1 MKNLTGCIVVQKLF
15 KLISIVNKNLKPRIL
30 NKEVNDWELFQRFLV
45 YVRPYWKSVVLGVAT
60 VPFSNV
66 ATLLLAWLLIQIIDE
81 HVIPGDLD
89 GLFRMVVFMAGA
101 VAVGYFSDSIY
112 TFYLQKTGQ
121 LAISAMRSDLYAHI
135 LSMPRSF
142 FDQRP
147 IGVILTRLTSDMEAL
162 NDSLAIG
169 VLSIFTDFL
178 KTIALLILL
187 IILSWKLTLVV
198 LLILPPIYF
207 VSNFLRSRLR
217 HYYNLTREALAD
229 ATGYLQECLN
239 GVKTIQLYAAEAKVR
254 KQFEAKTR
262 HFFKAQTHSNF
273 YDAALFSVIEGITS
287 IALALMLWYGAQQI
301 LTGLVSIGVLV
312 GFINT
317 LNRIFVPIREFTQ
330 QISIFQRSLSA
341 LEKID
346 KLFREIPE
354 DQDTADMPSYAT
366 NSRKYTPEE
375 IMKRFQEFEE
385 LRFENVHFRY
395 TEDGPWVLQGVS
407 FIVRKGDR
415 LAIVGATGSGKST
428 IVRILTRT
436 YTRYQGSIKI
446 NGVELY
452 EISRDHLQLMI
463 AMMQQDS
470 HLFEESIGFNI
481 ALNRPEV
488 SPEKVKEAAKYVYA
502 HTFIE
507 LLPEKYD
514 FKILEGGKNLS
525 EGEGRLIV
533 FARALAGESDLIV
546 LDEATSSVDS
556 VTENLIQK
564 AIERIFH
571 DKTVIAIAHRLSTI
585 RNSDLILVIDAGK
598 IVERGSHA
606 ELMQLSGVYASL
618 LETLGKGT
626 ELVSLP
632 AK

>member
-1 MKNLTGCIVVQKLF
+1 M
-15 KLISIVNKNLKPRIL
+15 

-60 VPFSNV
+60 VPFSV
-66 ATLLLAWLLIQIIDE
+66 AATLFLPWLLIQIIDE
-81 HVIPGDLD
+81 HVIPGDLE
-89 GLFRMVVFMAGA
+89 GLFRMLFLMAGA

-112 TFYLQKTGQ
+112 TFSLQKTGQ
-121 LAISAMRSDLYAHI
+121 LAISEMRSDLYAHI

-273 YDAALFSVIEGITS
+273 FDAALFSVIEGITS

-330 QISIFQRSLSA
+330 QISVFQHSLSA
-341 LEKID
+341 LENID

-354 DQDTADMPSYAT
+354 DQDTADMPYYAT

-375 IMKRFQEFEE
+375 IMKRFQEFKE

-514 FKILEGGKNLS
+514 FKILGGGKNLS

-618 LETLGKGT
+618 LETLEKET
-626 ELVSLP
+626 ELVSVP

>member
-1 MKNLTGCIVVQKLF
+1 M
-15 KLISIVNKNLKPRIL
+15 NKV
-30 NKEVNDWELFQRFLV
+30 VNDWELFQRFLV
-45 YVRPYWKSVVLGVAT
+45 YVRPHWKSVALGTAT
-60 VPFSNV
+60 IPFSIV
-66 ATLLLAWLLIQIIDE
+66 ATLLLPWFIIQIIDD
-81 HVIPGDLD
+81 HVIPGDLE
-89 GLFRMVVFMAGA
+89 GLFLMVGLMAGA

-112 TFYLQKTGQ
+112 TFFLQKTGQ

-162 NDSLAIG
+162 NESLAIG

-187 IILSWKLTLVV
+187 VALSWKLTLVV

-207 VSNFLRSRLR
+207 VSNFLRTRLR

-239 GVKTIQLYAAEAKVR
+239 GVKTIQLYAAEDKVR
-254 KQFEAKTR
+254 RQFETKTK
-262 HFFKAQTHSNF
+262 HFFKAQSHSNF
-273 YDAALFSVIEGITS
+273 YDAALFSVIEAITS
-287 IALALMLWYGAQQI
+287 IALALMLWYGSQQI
-301 LTGLVSIGVLV
+301 LASIVSIGVLV

-330 QISIFQRSLSA
+330 QISVFQRSLSS
-341 LEKID
+341 LENID

-354 DQDTADMPSYAT
+354 DQDTAGHHFTEA
-366 NSRKYTPEE
+366 NSIKYTSEQL
-375 IMKRFQEFEE
+375 MKRFQNFEE

-395 TEDGPWVLQGVS
+395 TEDAPWVLQGVS

-415 LAIVGATGSGKST
+415 LAIVGSTGSGKTT
-428 IVRILTRT
+428 IVRLLTRT
-436 YTRYQGSIKI
+436 YTHYQGSIKI
-446 NGVELY
+446 NGVELS
-452 EISRDHLQLMI
+452 EISRSHLLRMI
-463 AMMQQDS
+463 ALMQQES
-470 HLFEESIGFNI
+470 YLFEESIGFNI
-481 ALNRPEV
+481 ALNRPEITR
-488 SPEKVKEAAKYVYA
+488 EKIRDAAQYVYA
-502 HTFIE
+502 HEFIE
-507 LLPEKYD
+507 HLPEQYD

-525 EGEGRLIV
+525 EGQGRLVV

-571 DKTVIAIAHRLSTI
+571 EKTVIAIAHRLSTI
-585 RNSDLILVIDAGK
+585 QNSDLILVMDAGK
-598 IVERGSHA
+598 IVERGSHDG
-606 ELMQLSGVYASL
+606 LLSQRGVYAGL
-618 LETLGKGT
+618 VETLYRGT
-626 ELVSLP
+626 ELVPVP

>member
-1 MKNLTGCIVVQKLF
+1 M
-15 KLISIVNKNLKPRIL
+15 
-30 NKEVNDWELFQRFLV
+30 
-45 YVRPYWKSVVLGVAT
+45 
-60 VPFSNV
+60 
-66 ATLLLAWLLIQIIDE
+66 
-81 HVIPGDLD
+81 
-89 GLFRMVVFMAGA
+89 
-101 VAVGYFSDSIY
+101 
-112 TFYLQKTGQ
+112 
-121 LAISAMRSDLYAHI
+121 
-135 LSMPRSF
+135 
-142 FDQRP
+142 
-147 IGVILTRLTSDMEAL
+147 
-162 NDSLAIG
+162 
-169 VLSIFTDFL
+169 
-178 KTIALLILL
+178 
-187 IILSWKLTLVV
+187 
-198 LLILPPIYF
+198 
-207 VSNFLRSRLR
+207 
-217 HYYNLTREALAD
+217 
-229 ATGYLQECLN
+229 N

-330 QISIFQRSLSA
+330 QISVFQRSLSA
-341 LEKID
+341 LENID

-481 ALNRPEV
+481 ALNRPDV

-507 LLPEKYD
+507 FLPEKYD

-585 RNSDLILVIDAGK
+585 RNSDLILVVDAGK
-598 IVERGSHA
+598 IVERGSHV
-606 ELMQLSGVYASL
+606 ELMQLCGVYASL
-618 LETLGKGT
+618 LETLENET
-626 ELVSLP
+626 ELVSVP

>member
-1 MKNLTGCIVVQKLF
+1 MKNLTGCIVVEKLF
-15 KLISIVNKNLKPRIL
+15 KLIGIVNKNLKPRIL

-60 VPFSNV
+60 VPFSIA
-66 ATLLLAWLLIQIIDE
+66 ATLFLPWLLIQIIDE

-89 GLFRMVVFMAGA
+89 GLFRMVVLMAGA

-112 TFYLQKTGQ
+112 TFSLQKTGQ

-187 IILSWKLTLVV
+187 IILSWKLTVVV

-273 YDAALFSVIEGITS
+273 FDAALFSVIEGITS

-330 QISIFQRSLSA
+330 QISVFQHSLSA
-341 LEKID
+341 LENID

-366 NSRKYTPEE
+366 NSRKYTQEE
-375 IMKRFQEFEE
+375 IMKRFQEFKE

-606 ELMQLSGVYASL
+606 ELLQLSGVYASL
-618 LETLGKGT
+618 LETLEKET
-626 ELVSLP
+626 ELVSVP

>member
-1 MKNLTGCIVVQKLF
+1 M
-15 KLISIVNKNLKPRIL
+15 
-30 NKEVNDWELFQRFLV
+30 
-45 YVRPYWKSVVLGVAT
+45 VVLGVAT
-60 VPFSNV
+60 VPFSII
-66 ATLLLAWLLIQIIDE
+66 ATLLLPWLIIQIIDE

-89 GLFRMVVFMAGA
+89 GLYQMVAIMSLSVFI
-101 VAVGYFSDSIY
+101 GYLSDSIY
-112 TFYLQKTGQ
+112 TFFLQKTGQ
-121 LAISAMRSDLYAHI
+121 LAISAMRSDLYAHV

-147 IGVILTRLTSDMEAL
+147 IGVILTRFTSDMEAL

-187 IILSWKLTLVV
+187 IILSWKLTLVL

-217 HYYNLTREALAD
+217 YYYNMTREALAD

-239 GVKTIQLYAAEAKVR
+239 GVKTIQLYAAEAKVS
-254 KQFEAKTR
+254 KQFGEKTK

-301 LTGLVSIGVLV
+301 LAGLVSIGVLV

-330 QISIFQRSLSA
+330 QISVFQRSLSA
-341 LEKID
+341 LENID

-354 DQDTADMPSYAT
+354 DQETS
-366 NSRKYTPEE
+366 E
-375 IMKRFQEFEE
+375 ISSNVVNPIKFSKKELSDRFLSFKE

-395 TEDGPWVLQGVS
+395 SEDGPWVLKGIS
-407 FIVRKGDR
+407 FLVRKGDR
-415 LAIVGATGSGKST
+415 LAIVGASGSGKST

-436 YTRYQGSIKI
+436 YTRYKGSIKI

-452 EISRDHLQLMI
+452 EISRDHLQGLI
-463 AMMQQDS
+463 AMMLQDS
-470 HLFEESIGFNI
+470 YLFEESIGFNI

-488 SPEKVKEAAKYVYA
+488 SHEKVKESSRYVYA

-507 LLPEKYD
+507 RLPEQYD
-514 FKILEGGKNLS
+514 SKILEGGKNLS
-525 EGEGRLIV
+525 EGEGRLLV
-533 FARALAGESDLIV
+533 FARALAGKSDLIV

-564 AIERIFH
+564 AIERIFR

-585 RNSDLILVIDAGK
+585 RSSDLILVIDTGK
-598 IVERGSHA
+598 IVESGSHT
-606 ELMQLSGVYASL
+606 ELVRKSGVYANL
-618 LETLGKGT
+618 LETLEK
-626 ELVSLP
+626 ENESVSVPLE
-632 AK
+632 

>member
-1 MKNLTGCIVVQKLF
+1 M
-15 KLISIVNKNLKPRIL
+15 
-30 NKEVNDWELFQRFLV
+30 
-45 YVRPYWKSVVLGVAT
+45 RPHGKSVVLGVAT
-60 VPFSNV
+60 VPFSIA
-66 ATLLLAWLLIQIIDE
+66 ATLFLPWLLIQIIDE
-81 HVIPGDLD
+81 HVIPGDLE
-89 GLFRMVVFMAGA
+89 GLFRMLLLMAGA

-112 TFYLQKTGQ
+112 TFSLQKTGQ
-121 LAISAMRSDLYAHI
+121 LAISEMRSDLYAHI

-217 HYYNLTREALAD
+217 HYYNLTREALAG

-273 YDAALFSVIEGITS
+273 FDAALFSVIEGINS

-330 QISIFQRSLSA
+330 QISVFQHSLSA
-341 LEKID
+341 LENID

-354 DQDTADMPSYAT
+354 DQDTADMPYYAT

-375 IMKRFQEFEE
+375 FMKRFQEFKE

-395 TEDGPWVLQGVS
+395 TEDGPWILQGVS

-470 HLFEESIGFNI
+470 HLFEESISFNI

-606 ELMQLSGVYASL
+606 ELMQISGVYASL
-618 LETLGKGT
+618 LETLEKET
-626 ELVSLP
+626 ELVSVP

>member
-1 MKNLTGCIVVQKLF
+1 M
-15 KLISIVNKNLKPRIL
+15 

-60 VPFSNV
+60 VPFSIA
-66 ATLLLAWLLIQIIDE
+66 ATLFLPWLLIQIIDE
-81 HVIPGDLD
+81 HVIPGDLE
-89 GLFRMVVFMAGA
+89 GLFRMLFLMAGA

-112 TFYLQKTGQ
+112 TFSLQKTGQ
-121 LAISAMRSDLYAHI
+121 LAISEMRSDLYAHI

-273 YDAALFSVIEGITS
+273 FDAALFSVIEGITS

-330 QISIFQRSLSA
+330 QISVFQHSLSA
-341 LEKID
+341 LENID

-354 DQDTADMPSYAT
+354 DQDTADMPYYAT

-375 IMKRFQEFEE
+375 IMKRFQEFKE

-488 SPEKVKEAAKYVYA
+488 SPEKVIEAAKYVYA

-507 LLPEKYD
+507 LLPEKFD
-514 FKILEGGKNLS
+514 FKILGGGKNLS

-618 LETLGKGT
+618 LETLEKET
-626 ELVSLP
+626 ELVSVP
-632 AK
+632 EK

>member
-1 MKNLTGCIVVQKLF
+1 M
-15 KLISIVNKNLKPRIL
+15 

-45 YVRPYWKSVVLGVAT
+45 YVRPHWKSVVLGVTT
-60 VPFSNV
+60 VPFSIA
-66 ATLLLAWLLIQIIDE
+66 ATLFLPWLLIQIIDE
-81 HVIPGDLD
+81 HVIPGDLE
-89 GLFRMVVFMAGA
+89 GLFRMLFLMAGA

-112 TFYLQKTGQ
+112 TFSLQKTGQ
-121 LAISAMRSDLYAHI
+121 LAISEMRSDLYAHI

-273 YDAALFSVIEGITS
+273 FDAALFSVIEGITS

-330 QISIFQRSLSA
+330 QISVFQHSLSA
-341 LEKID
+341 LENID

-375 IMKRFQEFEE
+375 IMKRFQEFKE

-618 LETLGKGT
+618 LETLEKET
-626 ELVSLP
+626 ELVSAP

>member
-1 MKNLTGCIVVQKLF
+1 M
-15 KLISIVNKNLKPRIL
+15 

-60 VPFSNV
+60 VPFSIA
-66 ATLLLAWLLIQIIDE
+66 ATLLLPWLLIQIIDE

-89 GLFRMVVFMAGA
+89 GLFRMVVLMAGA

-112 TFYLQKTGQ
+112 TFSLQKTGQ
-121 LAISAMRSDLYAHI
+121 LAISEMRSDLYAHI

-217 HYYNLTREALAD
+217 HYYNLTREALAG

-239 GVKTIQLYAAEAKVR
+239 GVKTIQLYAAEVKVR

-273 YDAALFSVIEGITS
+273 FDAALFSVIEGITS

-330 QISIFQRSLSA
+330 QISVFQRSLSA
-341 LEKID
+341 LENID

-375 IMKRFQEFEE
+375 IMKRFQEFKE

-395 TEDGPWVLQGVS
+395 TDDGPWVLQGVS

-470 HLFEESIGFNI
+470 HLFEESISFNI

-502 HTFIE
+502 NTFIE
-507 LLPEKYD
+507 LLPEKFD
-514 FKILEGGKNLS
+514 FKILGGGKNLS

-618 LETLGKGT
+618 LETLEKET
-626 ELVSLP
+626 ELVSVP
-632 AK
+632 VK

>member
-1 MKNLTGCIVVQKLF
+1 M
-15 KLISIVNKNLKPRIL
+15 
-30 NKEVNDWELFQRFLV
+30 NKEVNDWDLFQRFLV

-60 VPFSNV
+60 VPFSIA
-66 ATLLLAWLLIQIIDE
+66 ATLFLPWLLIQIIDE
-81 HVIPGDLD
+81 HVIPGDLE
-89 GLFRMVVFMAGA
+89 GLFRMLFLMAGA

-112 TFYLQKTGQ
+112 TFSLQKTGQ
-121 LAISAMRSDLYAHI
+121 LAISEMRSDLYAHI

-217 HYYNLTREALAD
+217 HYYNLTREALAG

-273 YDAALFSVIEGITS
+273 FDAALFSVIEGITS

-330 QISIFQRSLSA
+330 QISVFQHSLSA
-341 LEKID
+341 LENID

-354 DQDTADMPSYAT
+354 DQDTADMPYYAT

-375 IMKRFQEFEE
+375 FMKRFQEFKE

-395 TEDGPWVLQGVS
+395 TEDGPWILQGVS

-507 LLPEKYD
+507 LLPEKFD
-514 FKILEGGKNLS
+514 FKILGGGKNLS

-533 FARALAGESDLIV
+533 FARALAGESNLIV
-546 LDEATSSVDS
+546 LDEATSSIDS

-564 AIERIFH
+564 AIERIFR

-618 LETLGKGT
+618 LETLEKET
-626 ELVSLP
+626 EQFSVP

>member
-1 MKNLTGCIVVQKLF
+1 
-15 KLISIVNKNLKPRIL
+15 
-30 NKEVNDWELFQRFLV
+30 
-45 YVRPYWKSVVLGVAT
+45 VRPHWKSVALGTAT
-60 VPFSNV
+60 IPFSIV
-66 ATLLLAWLLIQIIDE
+66 ATLLLPWFIILIIDD
-81 HVIPGDLD
+81 HVIPGDME
-89 GLFRMVVFMAGA
+89 GLLLMVAFMAGT

-112 TFYLQKTGQ
+112 TFFLQKTGQ

-162 NDSLAIG
+162 NESLAIG

-187 IILSWKLTLVV
+187 VALSWKLTLVV

-207 VSNFLRSRLR
+207 VSNFLRTRLR

-239 GVKTIQLYAAEAKVR
+239 GVKTIQLYAAEDKVR
-254 KQFEAKTR
+254 RQFETKTK
-262 HFFKAQTHSNF
+262 HFFKAQSHSNF
-273 YDAALFSVIEGITS
+273 YDAALFSVIEAITS
-287 IALALMLWYGAQQI
+287 IALALMLWYGSQQI
-301 LTGLVSIGVLV
+301 LASIVSIGVLV

-330 QISIFQRSLSA
+330 QISVFQRSLSS
-341 LEKID
+341 LENID

-354 DQDTADMPSYAT
+354 DQDTAGQHFTEA
-366 NSRKYTPEE
+366 NSIKYTSEQL
-375 IMKRFQEFEE
+375 MKCFQNFEE

-395 TEDGPWVLQGVS
+395 SEDAPWVLQGVS

-415 LAIVGATGSGKST
+415 LAIVGSTGSGKTT
-428 IVRILTRT
+428 IVRLLTRT
-436 YTRYQGSIKI
+436 YTHYQGSIKI
-446 NGVELY
+446 NGVELS
-452 EISRDHLQLMI
+452 EISRSHLLRMI
-463 AMMQQDS
+463 ALIQQES
-470 HLFEESIGFNI
+470 YLFEESIGFNI
-481 ALNRPEV
+481 ALNRPEITR
-488 SPEKVKEAAKYVYA
+488 EKIRDAAQYVYA
-502 HTFIE
+502 HEFIE
-507 LLPEKYD
+507 HLSEQYD

-525 EGEGRLIV
+525 EGQGRLVV

-571 DKTVIAIAHRLSTI
+571 EKTVIAIAHRLSTI
-585 RNSDLILVIDAGK
+585 QNSDLILVMDAGK
-598 IVERGSHA
+598 IVERGSHDG
-606 ELMQLSGVYASL
+606 LLSQSGVYAGL
-618 LETLGKGT
+618 VETLYRGT
-626 ELVSLP
+626 ELVPVP

>member
-1 MKNLTGCIVVQKLF
+1 M
-15 KLISIVNKNLKPRIL
+15 

-45 YVRPYWKSVVLGVAT
+45 YVRPYWKNVVLGVAT
-60 VPFSNV
+60 VPFSIA
-66 ATLLLAWLLIQIIDE
+66 ATLFLPWLLIQIIDE
-81 HVIPGDLD
+81 HVIPGDLE
-89 GLFRMVVFMAGA
+89 GLFWMLFLMAGA

-112 TFYLQKTGQ
+112 TFSLQKTGQ

-169 VLSIFTDFL
+169 VLSIFTDLL

-217 HYYNLTREALAD
+217 HYYNLTREALAG

-273 YDAALFSVIEGITS
+273 FDAALFSVIEGITS

-330 QISIFQRSLSA
+330 QISVFQRSLSA
-341 LEKID
+341 LENID

-354 DQDTADMPSYAT
+354 DQDTADMPYYAN

-375 IMKRFQEFEE
+375 ILKRFQEFKE

-395 TEDGPWVLQGVS
+395 TEDGPWILQGVS

-507 LLPEKYD
+507 LLPEKFD
-514 FKILEGGKNLS
+514 FKILGGGKNLS

-618 LETLGKGT
+618 LETLEKET
-626 ELVSLP
+626 ELVSVP

>member
-1 MKNLTGCIVVQKLF
+1 
-15 KLISIVNKNLKPRIL
+15 
-30 NKEVNDWELFQRFLV
+30 
-45 YVRPYWKSVVLGVAT
+45 VRPHWKIVVLGVAT
-60 VPFSNV
+60 VPFSII
-66 ATLLLAWLLIQIIDE
+66 ATLLLPWFIIQIIDE

-89 GLFRMVVFMAGA
+89 GLYQMVAIMSLSVFI
-101 VAVGYFSDSIY
+101 GYLSDSIY
-112 TFYLQKTGQ
+112 TFFLQKTGQ
-121 LAISAMRSDLYAHI
+121 LAISAMRSDLYAHV

-147 IGVILTRLTSDMEAL
+147 IGVILTRFTSDMEAL

-187 IILSWKLTLVV
+187 IILSWKLTLVL

-217 HYYNLTREALAD
+217 YYYNMTREALAD

-239 GVKTIQLYAAEAKVR
+239 GVKTIQLYAAEAKVS
-254 KQFEAKTR
+254 KQFGEKTK

-301 LTGLVSIGVLV
+301 LAGLVSIGVLV

-330 QISIFQRSLSA
+330 QISVFQRSLSA
-341 LEKID
+341 LENID

-354 DQDTADMPSYAT
+354 DQETS
-366 NSRKYTPEE
+366 E
-375 IMKRFQEFEE
+375 ISSNVVNPIKFSKKELSDRFLSFKE

-395 TEDGPWVLQGVS
+395 SEDGPWVLKGIS
-407 FIVRKGDR
+407 FLVRKGDR
-415 LAIVGATGSGKST
+415 LAIVGASGSGKST

-436 YTRYQGSIKI
+436 YTRYKGSIKI

-452 EISRDHLQLMI
+452 EISRDHLQGLI
-463 AMMQQDS
+463 AMMLQDS
-470 HLFEESIGFNI
+470 YLFEESIGFNI

-488 SPEKVKEAAKYVYA
+488 SHEKVKKSSRYVYA

-507 LLPEKYD
+507 RLPEQYD
-514 FKILEGGKNLS
+514 SKILEGGKNLS
-525 EGEGRLIV
+525 EGEGRLLV
-533 FARALAGESDLIV
+533 FARALAGKSDLIV

-564 AIERIFH
+564 AIERIFR

-585 RNSDLILVIDAGK
+585 RSSDLILVIDTGK
-598 IVERGSHA
+598 IVESGSHT
-606 ELMQLSGVYASL
+606 ELVRKSGVYANL
-618 LETLGKGT
+618 LETLEK
-626 ELVSLP
+626 ENESVSVPLE
-632 AK
+632 

>member
-1 MKNLTGCIVVQKLF
+1 M
-15 KLISIVNKNLKPRIL
+15 
-30 NKEVNDWELFQRFLV
+30 NKEVTDWELFQRFLV
-45 YVRPYWKSVVLGVAT
+45 YVRPHWKSLALGVST
-60 VPFSNV
+60 VPFSV
-66 ATLLLAWLLIQIIDE
+66 GATLLLPWFIIRIVDD

-89 GLFRMVVFMAGA
+89 GLFQMGTFMALT

-112 TFYLQKTGQ
+112 TFTLQKTGQ

-147 IGVILTRLTSDMEAL
+147 IGVVLTRLTSDMEAL

-178 KTIALLILL
+178 KTIALLVLL
-187 IILSWKLTLVV
+187 ITLSWKLTLVV
-198 LLILPPIYF
+198 LLILPPIYL
-207 VSNFLRSRLR
+207 VSNFLRTRLR
-217 HYYNLTREALAD
+217 HYYNLTREALAE

-239 GVKTIQLYAAEAKVR
+239 GVKTIQLYASEAKVQ
-254 KQFEAKTR
+254 KAFEEKTK

-273 YDAALFSVIEGITS
+273 YDAALYSVIEGITS
-287 IALALMLWYGAQQI
+287 IALGLMIWYGSQQI
-301 LTGLVSIGVLV
+301 LAGIVSIGVLV

-330 QISIFQRSLSA
+330 QISIFQRSLSS
-341 LEKID
+341 LENVD
-346 KLFREIPE
+346 KMFREIPE
-354 DQDTADMPSYAT
+354 DQDAELNLT
-366 NSRKYTPEE
+366 KYTTEE
-375 IMKRFQEFEE
+375 LEKRFQDFEE
-385 LRFENVHFRY
+385 LSFENVHFRY
-395 TEDGPWVLQGVS
+395 TKDDPWVLQGIS
-407 FIVRKGDR
+407 FTVCKGDR
-415 LAIVGATGSGKST
+415 VAIVGSTGSGKST

-446 NGVELY
+446 NGVELSA
-452 EISRDHLQLMI
+452 ISRDHLLKMI
-463 AMMQQDS
+463 ALMQQES
-470 HLFEESIGFNI
+470 YLFEESIAFNI
-481 ALNRPEV
+481 ALNRDEI
-488 SPEKVKEAAKYVYA
+488 SAEKIKLAAEYVYA
-502 HTFIE
+502 NEFIE
-507 LLPEKYD
+507 DMPQQYESKL
-514 FKILEGGKNLS
+514 LEGGKNLS

-598 IVERGSHA
+598 IVERGSHLD
-606 ELMQLSGVYASL
+606 LMGQNGIYASL
-618 LETLGKGT
+618 VETLEDDT
-626 ELVSLP
+626 ESENVT
-632 AK
+632 A